1 MKSKDQILLEQ
12 AYLKV
17 NEAHPHA
24 NPETRWKPSSEPSL
38 ASIKKQ
44 EREFQNQERNAGE
57 EETSEEPQTPKSKPS
72 SKVGTIK
79 DDPKTGKS
87 YIWVNTGMG
96 PMMVARFGKIKDQV
110 DGVWYEIPY
119 EIKRVDEEGK
129 AVKDLDLDKKRK
141 LMQWE
146 EPTQY
151 GVKGV
156 PGVPGFD
163 D

>member
-1 MKSKDQILLEQ
+1 MLFRS
-12 AYLKV
+12 
-17 NEAHPHA
+17 
-24 NPETRWKPSSEPSL
+24 
-38 ASIKKQ
+38 SIKKQ
-44 EREFQNQERNAGE
+44 ERELQNQERNAGE

-72 SKVGTIK
+72 SKVGDIVEGK
-79 DDPKTGKS
+79 DGKS

-96 PMMVARFGKIKDQV
+96 PMMMARFGKIKDQV

-119 EIKRVDEEGK
+119 EIKKVDAEGK

-151 GVKGV
+151 GVKDV
-156 PGVPGFD
+156 KGVPGFD